1 MSGVSINID
10 TVSKSVLRM
19 SAFWEGGRGALE
31 LVMVLI
37 KSRQSARAKRIG
49 CTVNVYRNES
59 KQRINPNDTIFRDGQ
74 MDILRPTVPKALTFS
89 IATGMER
96 KLLTRSHFNS

>member
-1 MSGVSINID
+1 
-10 TVSKSVLRM
+10 M

-37 KSRQSARAKRIG
+37 KSRQRARVKRIG

-59 KQRINPNDTIFRDGQ
+59 KQSINPNNTIFRGWLNRRFETDSSKGTDFLYRDWNGQ
-74 MDILRPTVPKALTFS
+74 KVTDALP
-89 IATGMER
+89 
-96 KLLTRSHFNS
+96 L

>member
-1 MSGVSINID
+1 MSINID
-10 TVSKSVLRM
+10 TVSKRVLRM

-37 KSRQSARAKRIG
+37 KSRQRARVKRIG

-59 KQRINPNDTIFRDGQ
+59 KQSMNPNDTIFRDG
-74 MDILRPTVPKALTFS
+74 
-89 IATGMER
+89 
-96 KLLTRSHFNS
+96 

>member
-1 MSGVSINID
+1 
-10 TVSKSVLRM
+10 M

-37 KSRQSARAKRIG
+37 KSRQRARINRIG

-59 KQRINPNDTIFRDGQ
+59 KQSINPNNTIFRVG
-74 MDILRPTVPKALTFS
+74 
-89 IATGMER
+89 
-96 KLLTRSHFNS
+96 

>member
-1 MSGVSINID
+1 MSINID

-31 LVMVLI
+31 LVMALT
-37 KSRQSARAKRIG
+37 KSRQRARMKRIG

-59 KQRINPNDTIFRDGQ
+59 KQSMNPNDMIFRDG
-74 MDILRPTVPKALTFS
+74 
-89 IATGMER
+89 
-96 KLLTRSHFNS
+96 

>member
-19 SAFWEGGRGALE
+19 SAFWEGGSGALE

-37 KSRQSARAKRIG
+37 KSRQRARVKRIG

-59 KQRINPNDTIFRDGQ
+59 KQSMNPNNTIFRG
-74 MDILRPTVPKALTFS
+74 
-89 IATGMER
+89 G
-96 KLLTRSHFNS
+96 